1 MMRRS
6 ASKAHLRELRQPFEL
21 VRRERYTVG
30 QKLLI
35 RLGTVLGLIALVI
48 AVFYFDRDGLHDNV
62 DGEVSL
68 IDVIYFTFI
77 TITTVGYG
85 DIAPVTDQAR
95 LLDAIL
101 ITPIR
106 LIVWLLFIGT
116 AYQFLFQRLYERIA
130 MAHFADKLDRHV
142 IICGYGYKGRS
153 ALRELRALGYSNT
166 EIVVIDTQRERIE
179 DAVDSG
185 LTALVGDCTRD
196 AVLKAARVDTARALL
211 VCLTRD
217 DSTTLT
223 VLSARH
229 LNPDLRVLASVREE
243 ENIASVERAGAQVV
257 IAQQRIGGFLL
268 AAGVE
273 SEVVVPALVELGSAR
288 GRMHVEEAEPS
299 AEEMGK
305 PPSAVSRGLVLGI
318 WRDKRFVDF
327 DEARELK
334 LRTGDKLVLI
344 VANRINPPGG
354 NAAA

>member
-1 MMRRS
+1 MRQYSSRGT
-6 ASKAHLRELRQPFEL
+6 LVEERRPFAL

-35 RLGTVLGLIALVI
+35 RLGTVIALIVLVI
-48 AVFYFDRDGLHDNV
+48 LVFYLDRSGLHDNV

-68 IDVIYFTFI
+68 TDVVYFTFI
-77 TITTVGYG
+77 TLTTVGYG
-85 DIAPVTDQAR
+85 DIAPVSDQAR

-106 LIVWLLFIGT
+106 LVIWLLFIGT
-116 AYQFLFQRLYERIA
+116 AYQFLFQRLFERIA

-142 IICGYGYKGRS
+142 IVCGYGYKGRS
-153 ALRELRALGYSNT
+153 ALRELRALGYRNDD
-166 EIVVIDTQRERIE
+166 IVVIDTQRERIE

-185 LTALVGDCTRD
+185 LTALVGDCTQD
-196 AVLKAARVDTARALL
+196 AVLKAARVDKARAML

-229 LNPDLRVLASVREE
+229 LNPELRILATVREE
-243 ENIASVERAGAQVV
+243 ENIVSVERAGAQLV
-257 IAQQRIGGFLL
+257 IAQQRLGGFLL

-273 SEVVVPALVELGSAR
+273 SDVVVPALVELGSAR
-288 GRMHVEEAEPS
+288 GRMHVAEAEPTD
-299 AEEMGK
+299 EEMGQ
-305 PPSAVSRGLVLGI
+305 PPSSVKRGLVLGI
-318 WRDKRFVDF
+318 WRDGHFVDF
-327 DEARELK
+327 DEASELT

-344 VANRINPPGG
+344 LANRNHPPGG
-354 NAAA
+354 PA